1 MIFKVSVIFAF
12 ATLAVVANAEGER
25 FCNGAV
31 DPADCNDL
39 AGLCG
44 NTLISGKFR
53 FPEVS
58 AGGVKSIVQSWSQTC
73 PLTRARWLVLVV
85 TTHVSEVAL
94 MCVPS
99 PHLSALV
106 TADGSKATTATSK
119 NVYVSLACGRGL
131 EP

>member
-1 MIFKVSVIFAF
+1 MIFKVSVMFAV
-12 ATLAVVANAEGER
+12 ATLAGVANAEGER

-53 FPEVS
+53 FPKVVS
-58 AGGVKSIVQSWSQTC
+58 AGGVKSIVQSC
-73 PLTRARWLVLVV
+73 PLTRACWLVLVV

-94 MCVPS
+94 MC
-99 PHLSALV
+99 LSA
-106 TADGSKATTATSK
+106 
-119 NVYVSLACGRGL
+119 RW
-131 EP
+131 